1 MSAASQP
8 IHAPVQKPE
17 IVVPSPKPAK
27 PSPGRPIKKWLILFV
42 VLAVVAGAM
51 YWRKTARETAT
62 HSAAFASIRTG
73 KVTSGPF
80 ERWTRIG
87 GQTAAIDFVN
97 VTAPSLRGP
106 EGGREMI
113 LMELAKSG
121 SFVKKGTL
129 VAQIDAQT
137 LQDHIDDLGDTIETA
152 QADIAKRKA
161 EQSIEWENLQHS
173 IRVAKSEADKA
184 RLDYSAAE
192 VRTDIERQILKLN
205 LDEAEARYKQLQA
218 DVKQKQLAHAA
229 DVKLLGI
236 TLERHTR
243 HRDRHKNDL
252 KMFSIYAPIE
262 GLVVMSQT
270 FRSGEMVQVSIGDS
284 VRPGQSFMK
293 IVDTQKMRVD
303 ATINQTESSEI
314 RLGQHTRIH
323 LDAFPGLQFA
333 GHIEGIAAL
342 AAGSQRQG
350 YYVRNVPVRV
360 RIEGHDPRLIPDLS
374 ASVEIIQD
382 KVDKGVIAPL
392 GAIQHEDGKPVAYV
406 KKADGFERRE
416 LQLGLQN
423 TTHTIVL
430 AGLEPGEEIRLN

>member
-1 MSAASQP
+1 MSAASP
-8 IHAPVQKPE
+8 IHAPVQRPE
-17 IVVPSPKPAK
+17 IVAPPQKPAK
-27 PSPGRPIKKWLILFV
+27 PSSGRPIRKWLLLVLV
-42 VLAVVAGAM
+42 VIVVAGTM
-51 YWRKTARETAT
+51 YWRKTAEQTAT
-62 HSAAFASIRTG
+62 QTAAFASIRTA
-73 KVTSGPF
+73 KVTSGPL

-113 LMELAKSG
+113 LMELARSG
-121 SFVKKGTL
+121 AFVKKGTL

-152 QADIAKRKA
+152 QSDIAKRKA

-192 VRTDIERQILKLN
+192 VRTDTERQILKLN
-205 LDEAEARYKQLQA
+205 LDEADARHKQLQA
-218 DVKQKQLAHAA
+218 DVKQKQIAHLA
-229 DVKLLGI
+229 DLRLLDI

-252 KMFSIYAPIE
+252 KMFSIYAPMD

-270 FRSGEMVQVSIGDS
+270 YRSGEMVQVTVGDR
-284 VRPGQSFMK
+284 VGPGQGFMK
-293 IVDTQKMRVD
+293 IVNPQKMRVD
-303 ATINQTESSEI
+303 ATINQAESSEI
-314 RLGQHTRIH
+314 RLGQRTRIH
-323 LDAFPGLQFA
+323 LDAFPGVKFP
-333 GHIEGIAAL
+333 GHVEGIAAL

-360 RIEGHDPRLIPDLS
+360 RIEGNDPRLIPDLS

-382 KVDKGVIAPL
+382 KVENGVIAL
-392 GAIQHEDGKPVAYV
+392 RGGIKQEDGKHVAYV
-406 KKADGFERRE
+406 KKADAFERRE

-423 TTHTIVL
+423 TTHAVVL
-430 AGLEPGEEIRLN
+430 AGLQPGEEIRLN

>member
-1 MSAASQP
+1 MSAAQP
-8 IHAPVQKPE
+8 IQAPVQKPE
-17 IVVPSPKPAK
+17 ILTPPIRPAK
-27 PSPGRPIKKWLILFV
+27 PTSGRPLKKWLILLLV
-42 VLAVVAGAM
+42 VIIIGGAL
-51 YWRKTARETAT
+51 YWRKAAQQTAAQT
-62 HSAAFASIRTG
+62 AAFASIRTA
-73 KVTSGPF
+73 KVTSGPL

-106 EGGREMI
+106 ESGREMI

-129 VAQIDAQT
+129 VARIDAQT
-137 LQDHIDDLGDTIETA
+137 LQDHVDDLSDTIEAA
-152 QADIAKRKA
+152 QADISKRKA

-184 RLDYSAAE
+184 RLDYSASE

-205 LDEAEARYKQLQA
+205 LDEADARYKQLQA
-218 DVKQKQLAHAA
+218 DVRQKQLAHAA
-229 DVKLLGI
+229 DLKLLAI

-243 HRDRHKNDL
+243 HRDRHVNDV
-252 KMFSIYAPIE
+252 KMFSIHAPMD

-270 FRSGEMVQVSIGDS
+270 FRSGEMVQVGVGDR
-284 VRPGQSFMK
+284 VGPGQGFMK
-293 IVDTQKMRVD
+293 IVDTRKMRVE
-303 ATINQTESSEI
+303 ATINQTESSEV
-314 RLGQHTRIH
+314 RLGQRTRIH

-333 GHIEGIAAL
+333 GHVEGIAAL
-342 AAGSQRQG
+342 AAGSQRSG

-360 RIEGHDPRLIPDLS
+360 RIEGNDPRLIPDLS

-382 KVDKGVIAPL
+382 KVDNGVLAPL
-392 GAIQHEDGKPVAYV
+392 SGVKSEDGKPVAYV
-406 KKADGFERRE
+406 KKGEKFERRE

-423 TTHTIVL
+423 TTHAVIL
-430 AGLEPGEEIRLN
+430 AGLQPGEEIRLN